1 MPSLW
6 IDASAGVAG
15 DMLLAALLEAGA
27 DLGVVRAAVA
37 AVVPGEVTVE
47 TASVRR
53 AGLAATLCT
62 VVPDAP
68 AGHHRPWREIAALLR
83 GASLAE
89 PVRDLAYAAFLALA
103 RAEAAAH
110 GVPEEEVHFHEV
122 GAWDSIADVVG
133 VAAAVHD
140 LGVSATSATPVG
152 LGSGTVGTAHGRM
165 PVPVPAVLRLL
176 AGGQLGAAPDD
187 GLVGECATPTGV
199 ALMVALAPRVA
210 PAPAGRVQAVG
221 VGAGGR
227 DTPGRANV
235 VRVVLHED
243 VEGTGERGGA
253 ERLDGRGSGRGSGQ
267 GSRQGSRHEGAQAPG
282 SGQEGS
288 GQEGSGQ
295 ERSGQEDEQP
305 LVELAAN
312 VDDLD
317 PRVWPSVIE
326 TVLAAGALDA
336 WLVPVHMKKGRPGVV
351 VHALAEPHLRAGLV
365 ELLVRHT
372 PTLGVRWHPVT
383 RAALARRWERVEV
396 PGGTVRV
403 KLGLRGGEVVTATP
417 ELEDARAVAEATGQP
432 LRAVLR
438 AAEAAAA
445 REIGPADPQAQG

>member
-1 MPSLW
+1 MPSIW

-27 DLGVVRAAVA
+27 DLEVVRAAFA
-37 AVVPGEVTVE
+37 AVVPGEVHVE
-47 TASVRR
+47 AAPVTR
-53 AGLAATLCT
+53 AGLAATLVT
-62 VVPDAP
+62 VRPDAP
-68 AGHHRPWREIAALLR
+68 AEHHRSWAEISALLR
-83 GASLAE
+83 ASALAE
-89 PVRDLAYAAFLALA
+89 PVRDVAHAAFLALA
-103 RAEAAAH
+103 RAESVAH
-110 GVPEEEVHFHEV
+110 GVPEDEVHFHEV

-133 VAAAVHD
+133 IAAAVHD
-140 LGVSATSATPVG
+140 LGVCRTTVTPVG
-152 LGSGTVGTAHGRM
+152 LGGGTVDTAHGRM

-176 AGGQLGAAPDD
+176 ADGPLSVAPDD

-199 ALMVALAPRVA
+199 AVLGALEPQVAHAPS
-210 PAPAGRVQAVG
+210 GRVHAVG

-243 VEGTGERGGA
+243 VPGPRQDGGVGPGD
-253 ERLDGRGSGRGSGQ
+253 EQ
-267 GSRQGSRHEGAQAPG
+267 G
-282 SGQEGS
+282 SGQEGEQCRGS
-288 GQEGSGQ
+288 EQEH
-295 ERSGQEDEQP
+295 EQT
-305 LVELAAN
+305 LVELAAT

-326 TVLAAGALDA
+326 AVLGAGALDA

-351 VHALAEPHLRAGLV
+351 VHVLAEPHQRPGLV
-365 ELLVRHT
+365 DLLVRHT

-383 RAALARRWERVEV
+383 RAALGRRWDQVAV

-403 KLGLRGGEVVTATP
+403 KLGLLGDQVVTATP
-417 ELEDARAVAEATGQP
+417 ELEDARAVAEGTGQP
-432 LRAVLR
+432 LRTVLR

-445 REIGPADPQAQG
+445 AQGRPTGQG

>member
-27 DLGVVRAAVA
+27 DLEVVRAAVA
-37 AVVPGEVTVE
+37 AVVPGEVRIE
-47 TASVRR
+47 TAPVRR
-53 AGLAATLCT
+53 AGLAATRCT
-62 VVPDAP
+62 VTPDAP
-68 AGHHRPWREIAALLR
+68 AGHHRPWTEISALLR
-83 GASLAE
+83 DAALAQ

-103 RAEAAAH
+103 RAESAAH
-110 GVPEEEVHFHEV
+110 GVPEEEVRFHEV

-140 LGVSATSATPVG
+140 LGVTRTSATPVG
-152 LGSGTVGTAHGRM
+152 LGSGTVDTAHGRM
-165 PVPVPAVLRLL
+165 PVPVPAVVRLL
-176 AGGQLGAAPDD
+176 ADGPLTAAPDD

-199 ALMVALAPRVA
+199 AMMVALAPHVA
-210 PAPAGRVQAVG
+210 PTPAGRVQAVG

-227 DTPGRANV
+227 DTAGRANV

-243 VEGTGERGGA
+243 VDGAHRHRDGGLESRPWGEHWSEHGSERGNGQEGERPA
-253 ERLDGRGSGRGSGQ
+253 
-267 GSRQGSRHEGAQAPG
+267 G

-288 GQEGSGQ
+288 EH
-295 ERSGQEDEQP
+295 DHEQT

-336 WLVPVHMKKGRPGVV
+336 WLVPVHMKKGRPGVI

-365 ELLVRHT
+365 EVLVRHT
-372 PTLGVRWHPVT
+372 PSLGVRWHLVT
-383 RAALARRWERVEV
+383 RAALGRRWERVEV
-396 PGGTVRV
+396 PGGSVRV
-403 KLGLRGGEVVTATP
+403 KLGLREGEVVTATP
-417 ELEDARAVAEATGQP
+417 ELEDARMVAEATGQP

-445 REIGPADPQAQG
+445 GAAWSTDPPAQG